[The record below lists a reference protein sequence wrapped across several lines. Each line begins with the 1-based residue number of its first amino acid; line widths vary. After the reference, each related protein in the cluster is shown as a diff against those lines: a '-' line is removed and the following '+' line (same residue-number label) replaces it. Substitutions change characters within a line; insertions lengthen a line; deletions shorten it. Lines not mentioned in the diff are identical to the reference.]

1 MKGENG
7 KNNRETKSYTAE
19 KTAFNQFNPITIEE
33 IKKDIANKKG
43 IRKED
48 IDLSKFVHM
57 RTILSIPSHKEIVEQ
72 EMGTFLHKKYP
83 KITMDSVKTIFN
95 TMIDLLTRR
104 QQMVRCSVSEKKRCW
119 MWQEGWERWKDK
131 TYIYNLEESI

>member
-1 MKGENG
+1 
-7 KNNRETKSYTAE
+7 
-19 KTAFNQFNPITIEE
+19 
-33 IKKDIANKKG
+33 
-43 IRKED
+43 
-48 IDLSKFVHM
+48 M

-104 QQMVRCSVSEKKRCW
+104 QQMVRCSVSEKKRC
-119 MWQEGWERWKDK
+119 
-131 TYIYNLEESI
+131 